1 MKFKAYGKINLA
13 LDVVRKRPD
22 GYHDVKMVMQT
33 VKIYDDIEI
42 KKNTTGNIAIK
53 TNLFFLPTDEK
64 NLMYKA
70 AKLLIDEFN
79 IKEGV
84 DIELKK
90 VIPVSA
96 GMAGGSSD
104 AATVLYGMN
113 KMFRLGLST
122 KELMKRG
129 VKLGADVP
137 YCIIRG
143 TALSEGIGDELTRL
157 SPPPKLT
164 VLVVKPKINVSTAYV
179 YKNLKLDELERHPD
193 IDAMVKALEDK
204 NIDQIGKNMEN
215 VLESVTEN
223 KYPVIK
229 EIKTIMKENGA
240 VNALMSGS
248 GPTVFGIYRTNVQAE
263 KTKNIIMN
271 KNITKQIFVTKFY
284 NPRNEYY

>member
-33 VKIYDDIEI
+33 VKVYDDIEI

>member
-204 NIDQIGKNMEN
+204 NIDQIGKNMDGG
-215 VLESVTEN
+215 
-223 KYPVIK
+223 
-229 EIKTIMKENGA
+229 M
-240 VNALMSGS
+240 
-248 GPTVFGIYRTNVQAE
+248 
-263 KTKNIIMN
+263 
-271 KNITKQIFVTKFY
+271 
-284 NPRNEYY
+284 